1 MSIVKVYTDVGLD
14 KPVELYAKIFKRT
27 KKSYNIKYLSPTNN
41 MVDGKIIYN
50 YENIMYE
57 VDESSITEHLKT
69 DDESDIGF
77 TKVEDG
83 FIKITDS
90 DSEYEPSST
99 DESETI
105 SLVDDDEDEVE
116 EYETSE
122 YENDDE

>member
-1 MSIVKVYTDVGLD
+1 MSLVKVYTDVGLD

-27 KKSYNIKYLSPTNN
+27 KKVYNIKYLSPTNN
-41 MVDGKIIYN
+41 MANGKMIYN

-77 TKVEDG
+77 KRIEDG
-83 FIKITDS
+83 FIKVSDS

-99 DESETI
+99 DESESI
-105 SLVDDDEDEVE
+105 SLDEDEEAAE

-122 YENDDE
+122 YEEDDE

>member
-1 MSIVKVYTDVGLD
+1 VYTDVGLD
-14 KPVELYAKIFKRT
+14 KAVELYAKIFKRN
-27 KKSYNIKYLSPTNN
+27 KKVYNIKYLSPTNN
-41 MVDGKIIYN
+41 MVNGKMIYN

-77 TKVEDG
+77 KKIEDG
-83 FIKITDS
+83 FIKVSDS

-99 DESETI
+99 DESESI
-105 SLVDDDEDEVE
+105 SLDEDDENENAE

-122 YENDDE
+122 YEEDDE